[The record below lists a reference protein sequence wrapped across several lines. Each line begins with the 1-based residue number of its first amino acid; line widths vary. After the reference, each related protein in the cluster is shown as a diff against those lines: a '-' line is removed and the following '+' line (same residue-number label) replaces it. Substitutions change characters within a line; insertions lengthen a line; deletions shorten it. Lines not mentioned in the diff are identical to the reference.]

1 MKKSLVLESISFTG
15 IILLIKRKKKERRK
29 DRNTTSKIQDYLR
42 KSRGKKTRKK
52 EGRENKNDSA
62 DVTNNGEF
70 LGVLFEDNEDGD
82 TCYHFN
88 MTILDIDL
96 K

>member
-1 MKKSLVLESISFTG
+1 M
-15 IILLIKRKKKERRK
+15 
-29 DRNTTSKIQDYLR
+29 DRVVISKIQNQMR
-42 KSRGKKTRKK
+42 KALSSKSIKV
-52 EGRENKNDSA
+52 EGRENKLDSA

-70 LGVLFEDNEDGD
+70 LGVVFEDKEDGD

-96 K
+96 E